1 MKKFFKKTII
11 DRTNYDSKDSQ
22 KMDCYYIQ
30 GHPYHFDFFDMAEN
44 DTKILRTH
52 ESKTYT

>member
-1 MKKFFKKTII
+1 MIVSTRK
-11 DRTNYDSKDSQ
+11 

-44 DTKILRTH
+44 DNKVHCTH
-52 ESKTYT
+52 ESMT

>member
-1 MKKFFKKTII
+1 MIVSTRK
-11 DRTNYDSKDSQ
+11 

-44 DTKILRTH
+44 DTKINSPH
-52 ESKTYT
+52 ESMTYS